1 MPLETDIVE
10 RLRADFGRVDSDTA
24 IRLLTEARQAGRVAR
39 CIVVAS
45 RGSLPLLRANV
56 ELARSDYR
64 DAIMAGEYE
73 RGEHLRDLSA
83 SFLIDTPE
91 KFWIGQV
98 ALVMAPRG
106 YALTSSRPVPRPS
119 ARSNTLWT
127 GTKGRRRSPGRWATS
142 GSKRPPGNGGHSLT
156 TPACSDAASIIRSG
170 TNAPFGMRYPSIC
183 SLTADRLRAGKQLLC
198 MFPILLSS
206 YQDHCLPSRDK
217 RLGHPRQVMASVKA
231 APAAAPRVRPGLR
244 RARIAAAGATDG
256 PCAGSPA
263 RAGTVVSSA
272 SEGSRGT
279 GRQGRARRV
288 PGRRWRHSTVPP
300 G

>member
-98 ALVMAPRG
+98 ALVMAPRD
-106 YALTSSRPVPRPS
+106 YALTSVETRPATVGPFEYLVDRYEGKATFAGPMGNIRVEKT
-119 ARSNTLWT
+119 ARQW
-127 GTKGRRRSPGRWATS
+127 RA
-142 GSKRPPGNGGHSLT
+142 
-156 TPACSDAASIIRSG
+156 
-170 TNAPFGMRYPSIC
+170 F
-183 SLTADRLRAGKQLLC
+183 AD
-198 MFPILLSS
+198 
-206 YQDHCLPSRDK
+206 D
-217 RLGHPRQVMASVKA
+217 
-231 APAAAPRVRPGLR
+231 PGLLR
-244 RARIAAAGATDG
+244 RGLDHPIGDERAFRDALSVHLFADGGPTAG
-256 PCAGSPA
+256 
-263 RAGTVVSSA
+263 R
-272 SEGSRGT
+272 
-279 GRQGRARRV
+279 
-288 PGRRWRHSTVPP
+288 
-300 G
+300 